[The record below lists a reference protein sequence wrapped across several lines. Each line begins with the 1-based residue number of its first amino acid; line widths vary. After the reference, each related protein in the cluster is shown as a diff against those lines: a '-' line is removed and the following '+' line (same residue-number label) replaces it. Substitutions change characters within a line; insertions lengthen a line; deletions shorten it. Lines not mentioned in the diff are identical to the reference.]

1 MERRLIIEECWLTLN
16 VVEQSPIGVPADLV
30 VDLEQQELEMKM
42 LIERLFSL
50 EEQHL
55 ALRSQEHEM
64 TGTGIGRSPVKGC
77 EIGTERNLVSVL
89 MIGHVNV
96 KEMINIIGNARELGK
111 EKKIVVEIVIE
122 TVNVIGHV
130 TVSEAKTEIVIVT
143 VTVSEIATVRGIGK
157 GVGMKLMWTRVV
169 GVLVIEN
176 MIMSMLNQNMSEKG
190 MVTKKGIMIMQ
201 NLKMIMDIM
210 TIMITTKV
218 EGTMR
223 TQMFKV
229 VMIVIKMQVVVMI
242 VMIKWK
248 RIIMPMT
255 MGHLRQKKGTEITS
269 VQIGHILVNMTTD
282 DGEYASVCVAVE
294 EMVY

>member
-1 MERRLIIEECWLTLN
+1 MERRLIIEECWLMLN
-16 VVEQSPIGVPADLV
+16 VVEQSPIGVPADLA

-42 LIERLFSL
+42 LIERWFSR
-50 EEQHL
+50 EGQHL

-77 EIGTERNLVSVL
+77 EIRTERNLVSVL
-89 MIGHVNV
+89 MTDQGNV
-96 KEMINIIGNARELGK
+96 KEMTNIIGNAKEPEK
-111 EKKIVVEIVIE
+111 EKKIAVVTVIE
-122 TVNVIGHV
+122 TANVIGHV
-130 TVSEAKTEIVIVT
+130 TVSEAKTKT
-143 VTVSEIATVRGIGK
+143 GMVTVSEIATARRTGKKVR
-157 GVGMKLMWTRVV
+157 MKERLTRVV

-176 MIMSMLNQNMSEKG
+176 MIMSMLNQNTSG
-190 MVTKKGIMIMQ
+190 DDTVTKKGIMILP

-218 EGTMR
+218 EETMR
-223 TQMFKV
+223 IQMHKV
-229 VMIVIKMQVVVMI
+229 VMIAIKMPVVVMI

-255 MGHLRQKKGTEITS
+255 TGHLRQKKGTRITS

-282 DGEYASVCVAVE
+282 DEEYASACVAVE
-294 EMVY
+294 DMAY